1 MGFENFFG
9 DDVKYCICAMCTSC
23 FIVIKS
29 IETKN
34 GQKQGVKVA
43 KNAGHYLNQNSIEI
57 TDSYDHFSTS
67 RLDKIPLN
75 KD

>member
-1 MGFENFFG
+1 MAALKNHAVFSMSFENFFG

-43 KNAGHYLNQNSIEI
+43 KNA
-57 TDSYDHFSTS
+57 
-67 RLDKIPLN
+67 
-75 KD
+75 